1 MNRVLTP
8 KGEATR
14 ARIVTGAAKVLRER
28 GVATATLDEICL
40 RTGVSKGQLFHYFP
54 GGREELLL
62 AVAQHEATRVLD
74 DQQPYLSSLDT
85 WEAWQQWRDVV
96 VERYV
101 AQGDTC
107 PMGSLFSE
115 VGRST
120 PGARAIVIELMREWQ
135 EYLASGIRALQRT
148 GRVPASLDIDEAA
161 AALLAGIQGGVA
173 IMLSTGQPTHLE
185 AALDWGIS
193 RLQAAGQLQ
202 QA

>member
-14 ARIVTGAAKVLRER
+14 ARIVTGAARVLREK
-28 GVATATLDEICL
+28 GVATATLDEICS

-54 GGREELLL
+54 GGREDLLL

-74 DQQPYLSSLDT
+74 DQQPYLGSLDT

-96 VERYV
+96 VERYT

-135 EYLASGIRALQRT
+135 EYLASGIRALRRT
-148 GRVPASLDIDEAA
+148 GRLPASLDIDEAA

-193 RLQAAGQLQ
+193 RLRAAGQLQ
-202 QA
+202 QV